1 MENQGRIDTQRIGD
15 ISERV
20 IRHLEKVVVGQ
31 REPLRLLWS
40 SLLTGG
46 HVLVEGVPGLGKT
59 LMVRALGQVVDAS
72 FARIQFTPDLMPADV
87 TGTKVFELQSGRFTF
102 KQGPLFHH
110 LILADEINRTPPKTQ
125 AALLEAMEEGQVT
138 VDGEG
143 RRLPQPFFVV
153 ATQNPIEYE
162 GTYPLPEAQLDRFSI
177 KLTVDYPGE
186 EEEMAVLR
194 EHRMTERREFRLTPQ
209 VSVEE
214 ILDCRKV
221 LEGVQVEESVLRYI
235 TGIIRAT
242 RHHPR
247 VMLGASPRA
256 GLNLLGM
263 GKAMAAAEGR
273 DYVTPDDVKI
283 VLKPV
288 LRHRVVPN
296 PDVELEELTIDDL
309 IDEITS
315 TVVVPR

>member
-1 MENQGRIDTQRIGD
+1 MENQGRIDTRRIGD
-15 ISERV
+15 ISEKV
-20 IRHLEKVVVGQ
+20 IHHLEKVVVGQ

-87 TGTKVFELQSGRFTF
+87 TGTKVFDLQSGRFTF

-143 RRLPQPFFVV
+143 KRLPQPFFVV

-186 EEEMAVLR
+186 EEEIAVLR
-194 EHRMTERREFRLTPQ
+194 EHRMTERRESRLSPQ
-209 VSVEE
+209 VGVDE
-214 ILDCRKV
+214 ILDCRKM

-235 TGIIRAT
+235 AGIVRAT

-256 GLNLLGM
+256 GLNLLSL

-273 DYVTPDDVKI
+273 DYVTPDDVKA
-283 VLKPV
+283 VMKPV

-296 PDVELEELTIDDL
+296 PDVELEGLNIDDL
-309 IDEITS
+309 IEEITS

>member
-1 MENQGRIDTQRIGD
+1 MEKDGIDIQQIGEL
-15 ISERV
+15 SERV
-20 IRHLEKVVVGQ
+20 LSQMEQGVIGQ
-31 REPLRLLWS
+31 GEQLRLLWS
-40 SLLTGG
+40 ALLTGG

-87 TGTKVFELQSGRFTF
+87 TGTKVFDMQSGRFTF

-110 LILADEINRTPPKTQ
+110 LVLADEINRTPPKTQ
-125 AALLEAMEEGQVT
+125 SALLEAMEEGQVT

-143 RRLPQPFFVV
+143 KVLPQPFFVV

-162 GTYPLPEAQLDRFSI
+162 GTYPLPEAQLDRFAI

-186 EEEMAVLR
+186 EEEIAVLR
-194 EHRMTERREFRLTPQ
+194 EHRMTSRREARLSPQ
-209 VSVEE
+209 VSVDE
-214 ILDCRKV
+214 ILACRSV
-221 LEGVQVEESVLRYI
+221 LEQVQVEESVLRYI
-235 TGIIRAT
+235 AGIVRAT
-242 RHHPR
+242 RNHPQ

-256 GLNLLGM
+256 GLNLLNL

-283 VLKPV
+283 VVKPV

-296 PDVELEELTIDDL
+296 PDVELEGLNADDL
-309 IDEITS
+309 INEITS
-315 TVVVPR
+315 SVMVPR